1 MVIYKTQFHVLATF
15 GVFLFPSQGDAALID
30 LAQEISPLPVAGI
43 TDLQSMEIELAR
55 LGGQVAALSGQL
67 ESERAMNHAVLSNVE
82 TMLTIYTGAGAVI
95 VVLLGMVG
103 YANLRSYMVSQ
114 VKAQVGNTL
123 NSLADERLDRIVL
136 RWDDKFEKLFR
147 RFDRLGRAP

>member
-1 MVIYKTQFHVLATF
+1 
-15 GVFLFPSQGDAALID
+15 
-30 LAQEISPLPVAGI
+30 
-43 TDLQSMEIELAR
+43 
-55 LGGQVAALSGQL
+55 
-67 ESERAMNHAVLSNVE
+67 MNHAVLSNVE

-95 VVLLGMVG
+95 AVLLGMFG

-123 NSLADERLDRIVL
+123 KSLADERLDRIVL